1 MSNEMISLIPKIIE
15 KYKIKTLDITGGA
28 PELHPEF
35 KNLIT
40 SLGTKQV
47 DIIDRCNLTIF
58 FEEGYEDLPQFLAKN
73 KVIVTASLPCYE
85 KNNVD
90 FQRGFGVFEKSINAI
105 KFLNDLGYGK
115 KENGLQLNLVYNPVS
130 PILPPSQEIL
140 EKDYKKILFEK
151 YNIVFNNLYTITN
164 MPINRYEE
172 SLRKEGKLETYYKLL
187 KENFNEKNLEN
198 LMCKKTIS
206 VNWLGE
212 IYDCDFN
219 QQINFREDK
228 GPKTLFDLLNKF
240 PSYTDFGKDI
250 IPEALNRGDTLKS
263 YVFDDYWEDI
273 GTIGAFFESNL
284 ALTEQP
290 KPPFSFYDEKFPIYT
305 RPRFLPPSKL
315 VDAQIT
321 DSIVCEG
328 TILKSCSILHCVLG
342 VRSRIESD
350 SVLEDT
356 LVMGADFFES
366 PEERI
371 ELRKGG
377 GTPLGV
383 GEGTTVKRAILDKN
397 TRIGDNVVIINKDR
411 VEEADKP
418 ELGFYIRNGIVVV
431 VKNATIANGTVI

>member
-1 MSNEMISLIPKIIE
+1 MKEKFPSIYKEPIETLQINIGYKCNQACKHCHVNSSPLRTEKMSNEMISLIPKIIE

-40 SLGTKQV
+40 SLNTKQV

-85 KNNVD
+85 KNNVES
-90 FQRGFGVFEKSINAI
+90 QRGVGVFEKSINAI
-105 KFLNDLGYGK
+105 KILNNLGYGK

-172 SLRKEGKLETYYKLL
+172 SLRREGKLNTYYKLL

-219 QQINFREDK
+219 QQINFRENK
-228 GPKTLFDLLNKF
+228 GPKTLFDLLDESF
-240 PSYTDFGKDI
+240 T
-250 IPEALNRGDTLKS
+250 
-263 YVFDDYWEDI
+263 FDYGVAVKEHCFAC
-273 GTIGAFFESNL
+273 TAGAGS
-284 ALTEQP
+284 
-290 KPPFSFYDEKFPIYT
+290 
-305 RPRFLPPSKL
+305 
-315 VDAQIT
+315 
-321 DSIVCEG
+321 
-328 TILKSCSILHCVLG
+328 SC
-342 VRSRIESD
+342 
-350 SVLEDT
+350 
-356 LVMGADFFES
+356 
-366 PEERI
+366 
-371 ELRKGG
+371 G
-377 GTPLGV
+377 GTLS
-383 GEGTTVKRAILDKN
+383 
-397 TRIGDNVVIINKDR
+397 
-411 VEEADKP
+411 
-418 ELGFYIRNGIVVV
+418 
-431 VKNATIANGTVI
+431 

>member
-1 MSNEMISLIPKIIE
+1 MKEKFPSIYKEPIETLQINIGYKCNQACKHCHVNSSPLRTEKMSNEMISLIPKIIE

-40 SLGTKQV
+40 SLSTKQV

-90 FQRGFGVFEKSINAI
+90 FQRSFGVFEKSINAI
-105 KFLNDLGYGK
+105 KILNDLGYGK

-172 SLRKEGKLETYYKLL
+172 SLRREGKLNTYYKLL

-219 QQINFREDK
+219 QQINFRENK
-228 GPKTLFDLLNKF
+228 GPKTLFDLLDESF
-240 PSYTDFGKDI
+240 T
-250 IPEALNRGDTLKS
+250 
-263 YVFDDYWEDI
+263 FDYGVAVKEHCFAC
-273 GTIGAFFESNL
+273 TAGAGS
-284 ALTEQP
+284 
-290 KPPFSFYDEKFPIYT
+290 
-305 RPRFLPPSKL
+305 
-315 VDAQIT
+315 
-321 DSIVCEG
+321 
-328 TILKSCSILHCVLG
+328 SC
-342 VRSRIESD
+342 
-350 SVLEDT
+350 
-356 LVMGADFFES
+356 
-366 PEERI
+366 
-371 ELRKGG
+371 G
-377 GTPLGV
+377 GTLS
-383 GEGTTVKRAILDKN
+383 
-397 TRIGDNVVIINKDR
+397 
-411 VEEADKP
+411 
-418 ELGFYIRNGIVVV
+418 
-431 VKNATIANGTVI
+431 